1 MACRWRT
8 LLATV
13 FLMSG
18 LSACGFVEKLDF
30 SFSQA
35 GCVDYPKTR
44 TGAVNWDTA
53 RPVTMR
59 IRQGEY
65 WPMVLGF
72 TAERPYVL
80 RIENADSSDRMFR
93 ASGFFDSIAVG
104 LVRVGGTD
112 YETTCLSAITIG
124 PRETAEIWFV
134 AKRDGRYEFED
145 QWVPYLF
152 SQGASGVI
160 HISNARTRHISPVSF
175 LVVPESVPT
184 APFLAPAKPVS
195 APFSIPAAPLAIPA
209 APRSSGSQPP
219 PPVAAPYP
227 AVSPEVSPAPLEIPA
242 APSDNPFN
250 IPADKPAKTP
260 AKQSPEKKA
269 SFYPQAPQKMSLG
282 LQAHL
287 QVQKPGFWQSFL
299 EN

>member
-1 MACRWRT
+1 MAWEWRSIFS
-8 LLATV
+8 AIAAV
-13 FLMSG
+13 G
-18 LSACGFVEKLDF
+18 LSACGFVEGLDF

-44 TGAVNWDTA
+44 VGSVNWDTA
-53 RPVTMR
+53 RPVNMR

-72 TAERPYVL
+72 IAERPYVL
-80 RIENADSSDRMFR
+80 RIANADSSDRMFR
-93 ASGFFDSIAVG
+93 ASGFFDSIALG
-104 LVRVGGTD
+104 LVRVEGRD

-145 QWVPYLF
+145 QLVPYLF

-160 HISNARTRHISPVSF
+160 HISYARTRHISPVSH
-175 LVVPESVPT
+175 LIVPESVPT
-184 APFLAPAKPVS
+184 APFVAPS
-195 APFSIPAAPLAIPA
+195 SQTTAPQP
-209 APRSSGSQPP
+209 SGSQAP
-219 PPVAAPYP
+219 PPVAAPRP
-227 AVSPEVSPAPLEIPA
+227 AVSPAPLKIPA
-242 APSDNPFN
+242 K
-250 IPADKPAKTP
+250 KPAK
-260 AKQSPEKKA
+260 QLPEKKA
-269 SFYPQAPQKMSLG
+269 SFYPQVGPGMSLG

-287 QVQKPGFWQSFL
+287 QVRRPGFWQSFF